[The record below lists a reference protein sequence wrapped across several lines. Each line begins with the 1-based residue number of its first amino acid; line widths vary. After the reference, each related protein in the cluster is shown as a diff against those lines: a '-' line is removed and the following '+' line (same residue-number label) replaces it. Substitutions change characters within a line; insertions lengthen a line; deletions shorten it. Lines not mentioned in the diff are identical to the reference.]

1 MCPCVQA
8 RSSLLTYMVF
18 HMELS
23 CPKLTRQEKN
33 HQSWKWTK
41 CNLRETTT
49 GPLTQVLLSDCGRPQ
64 LWCGS
69 AVHQV
74 LSVTLFFLK
83 RFSGS
88 VGWLSSDT
96 IKLILNM
103 EEKVEWHL
111 HLQHSQTFCRPQ
123 QGGEKWN
130 NYHSAGERHEG
141 GGELKLSWEQS
152 FSTQTSK
159 GLCRFRKRFLFN
171 LVSWRRALMAVH
183 LPWNH
188 WLSLLSEYHVNV
200 LIPICPHHRH
210 QHSAVSSLERAS
222 LHVFQNLRLF
232 FLSSLWFFLLKGVIS
247 HCSSGAS
254 ILQKI
259 HPGTSTV

>member
-141 GGELKLSWEQS
+141 GG
-152 FSTQTSK
+152 
-159 GLCRFRKRFLFN
+159 N
-171 LVSWRRALMAVH
+171 
-183 LPWNH
+183 
-188 WLSLLSEYHVNV
+188 LSLVENKVSPHKLPRGFAGFARGFYSTWYLEGELWWRY
-200 LIPICPHHRH
+200 ICLEIIGFPY
-210 QHSAVSSLERAS
+210 SLNTMWMCS
-222 LHVFQNLRLF
+222 
-232 FLSSLWFFLLKGVIS
+232 FLSVHTTDTNILLSRLLREPLCMFSRISVCFSFLLCGSFCSKVIS